1 MAEILT
7 DEIDFSEYLRE
18 TDAKSKVKPASAWML
33 ELIALLQRLRQKR
46 IRGRSAKRCSSFG
59 PVRSRFGR
67 DRTATARRKWSAK
80 WFYP

>member
-33 ELIALLQRLRQKR
+33 ELIDRLKNPDQTKKVFLPWENSGSYWMTWRLSFALFLK
-46 IRGRSAKRCSSFG
+46 SVPA
-59 PVRSRFGR
+59 
-67 DRTATARRKWSAK
+67 
-80 WFYP
+80 

>member
-33 ELIALLQRLRQKR
+33 ELIDRLKNPDQTKKVFLPWEKCKAVFQFRP
-46 IRGRSAKRCSSFG
+46 GE
-59 PVRSRFGR
+59 V
-67 DRTATARRKWSAK
+67 TL
-80 WFYP
+80 